1 MTKQDALYKYVTTG
15 FPLNENKHR
24 RMGKLDKADFILF
37 DGEGMTAEVYF
48 YKIVKQNHKPKALKI
63 VGALKYVPDNNYERP
78 EVQEKFKQG
87 EREKCN
93 KITEYPMRFIEE
105 SDWEKLKKYYNL
117 QLKIPIIYK
126 GDTALHFDDER
137 IPFRYHRENER
148 NYEFDI
154 SVLVILGALEILTRD
169 GLIAESSIMGKSFTF
184 PTDYSNI
191 SFSEVFSSKNMEMKN
206 ELGER
211 IHNLIWLNGFTI
223 RILAEKV
230 GVTYVTMTRY
240 INGERIPN
248 SKTLAKI
255 ATALHVDAN
264 TLLGV
269 DIDNNDP
276 EKDFYE
282 VQRLTARNAENWTKK
297 QKADLILAI
306 MGVNN
311 D

>member
-24 RMGKLDKADFILF
+24 RMGVLDKADFILY
-37 DGEGMTAEVYF
+37 DGEGITAEVYF

-63 VGALKYVPDNNYERP
+63 VGAFKFVFANYIDYE
-78 EVQEKFKQG
+78 QD

-93 KITEYPMRFIEE
+93 QITEYPMRFIEE
-105 SDWEKLKKYYNL
+105 SDWEKLKDYFNL
-117 QLKIPIIYK
+117 QLKSPIIYK
-126 GDTALHFDDER
+126 GDTALHFGDER

-154 SVLVILGALEILTRD
+154 PVLVIFGALEILTRD
-169 GLIAESSIMGKSFTF
+169 GLIAESAIMGKSITL
-184 PTDYSNI
+184 PADYSNI
-191 SFSEVFSSKNMEMKN
+191 NFTEVFSSNNKEKKN

-211 IHNLIWLNGFTI
+211 IHNLIGLNGFTI

-264 TLLGV
+264 TLLGIER
-269 DIDNNDP
+269 DKNDP
-276 EKDFYE
+276 EKDFYK
-282 VQRLTARNAENWTKK
+282 VQRLAARNGESWTKK